1 MSFFFS
7 SFTERNDN
15 LHRFCVYHKLLVS
28 SMLKGDSESM
38 NVSYNCYIAGI
49 EANLMVIKEERCT
62 KNRCYLPETI
72 SPFTSSGVNL
82 FLIHVLDIS
91 I

>member
-1 MSFFFS
+1 MCIHMTFFS
-7 SFTERNDN
+7 
-15 LHRFCVYHKLLVS
+15 LCLLLNFVAV
-28 SMLKGDSESM
+28 GDSESL
-38 NVSYNCYIAGI
+38 NVSYICYIAGI
-49 EANLMVIKEERCT
+49 EANLMVIKEEKCT

-82 FLIHVLDIS
+82 FLIYVLDIS